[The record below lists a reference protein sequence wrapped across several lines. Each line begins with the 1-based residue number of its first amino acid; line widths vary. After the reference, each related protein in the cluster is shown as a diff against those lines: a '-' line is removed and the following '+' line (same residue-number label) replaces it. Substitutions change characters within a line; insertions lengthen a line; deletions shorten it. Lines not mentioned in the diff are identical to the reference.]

1 MRRRIYRKAH
11 RTLKP
16 PISKQHKAKTKNH
29 KNLPI
34 CYAALN
40 SGLHFPLIYAATPQ
54 LSLFLSAVSLP
65 RSPPPWPP
73 IITPKTNPTSTKS
86 SPSASSSFNPSKP
99 NSSPNASLSPPIPS
113 STSLQKN
120 PNPNPRIFHTH
131 SILIWIFFFF
141 FWRIT
146 LPDGTVKEGKKWV
159 TSPLDVA
166 RDISKS
172 LAANALI
179 SEVNGVLWDMSRP
192 LESDCELKLF
202 TFESDEGRDT
212 FWHSSAHILGQV
224 WPLHCRFFAFGFFS
238 EAKVWMFGL
247 ILDAVAWARVWVQ
260 VVYWTLYYKGRGK
273 FFAMIFVNQNVVLES
288 FGYCCFCRCGEKCC
302 GFLVF

>member
-65 RSPPPWPP
+65 RSPPQPPPPWPP

-86 SPSASSSFNPSKP
+86 SPSASSSSNPSKP

-131 SILIWIFFFF
+131 SILIWICFFFF
-141 FWRIT
+141 
-146 LPDGTVKEGKKWV
+146 LKDY
-159 TSPLDVA
+159 VA
-166 RDISKS
+166 
-172 LAANALI
+172 
-179 SEVNGVLWDMSRP
+179 GW
-192 LESDCELKLF
+192 DCEGREEVGDIAIGRCERD
-202 TFESDEGRDT
+202 FEE
-212 FWHSSAHILGQV
+212 
-224 WPLHCRFFAFGFFS
+224 FGFQRFDFWGQWGS
-238 EAKVWMFGL
+238 LGHV
-247 ILDAVAWARVWVQ
+247 
-260 VVYWTLYYKGRGK
+260 
-273 FFAMIFVNQNVVLES
+273 
-288 FGYCCFCRCGEKCC
+288 
-302 GFLVF
+302 